1 MKNNRL
7 ARLGSALM
15 ALVLCLSLIT
25 SALAAQVD
33 YTMAYKLFRQLA
45 SGSGFSGTL
54 EVALS
59 ANEAAQ
65 GEARVTSKPF
75 LVDWDYIYV
84 CPTNDSLPQHR
95 LDAVLMD
102 GETAVTDAHFQLMNG
117 VLTAQSPLL
126 GEDWMQLS
134 VEELLNPAADEGDST
149 LLGQALPGVQ
159 SALKISGMPSLL
171 KLALPMLLHLQGF
184 ADEAQR
190 ESLEAIVEKMSL
202 RMDLWIEGY
211 RQNAELGRLE
221 DGSAIITVTYQ
232 VPPANIKAQASQLV
246 LDLLSDEYARQ
257 SLAGYLDDQTA
268 ALLLNPEYQ
277 PYYFAAID
285 ALPLQGD
292 MKLSR
297 TLDMHGETVAL
308 HLSLPFYDAEGGPVT
323 LRYDRERGEG
333 DLPDTNTL
341 TMESGESSA
350 EIAYLTYRSMTDVT
364 VYQGTFKVTDRSA
377 ESFAVKPDE
386 EAKPLPDVAFTLSR
400 QAVQTREDGD
410 WNVYTDN
417 WQLRLEPNPNGT
429 APDAFLPLQVQVD
442 SRFSSKTPQT
452 SSTQV
457 DIAVKISGEERAQVI
472 DLTFAGQ
479 TRRQWQVEAVP
490 GNAISALTLSGEK
503 LEALLAN
510 LLTEGGKAVS
520 FFLSSTEM
528 ISPADES
535 AAEQADPA
543 AVEAQPADGAETA
556 EPSAQEEPA
565 A

>member
-7 ARLGSALM
+7 ARLGCALM

-65 GEARVTSKPF
+65 GEALVTKKPF

-84 CPTNDSLPQHR
+84 CPTNETLPQHR
-95 LDAVLMD
+95 LDAALMD
-102 GETAVTDAHFQLMNG
+102 GEATVTEAHLQLLDG
-117 VLTAQSPLL
+117 VLAAHSPLL
-126 GEDWMQLS
+126 GEEWMHVS
-134 VEELLNPAADEGDST
+134 VEELLKPAAEGEDTFSA
-149 LLGQALPGVQ
+149 QALPDVQ
-159 SALKISGMPSLL
+159 SLLKTSGMPSLL
-171 KLALPMLLHLQGF
+171 KLALPMLLRVQGF

-190 ESLEAIVEKMSL
+190 ERLEAVVEKMNL

-221 DGSAIITVTYQ
+221 DGSAIVTVSYQ

-246 LDLLSDEYARQ
+246 LDLLSDEAARQ
-257 SLAGYLDDQTA
+257 SVADYVDAETA

-285 ALPLQGD
+285 ALPLSSDLTLTRTVDMRGD
-292 MKLSR
+292 
-297 TLDMHGETVAL
+297 TVAL
-308 HLSLPFYDAEGGPVT
+308 HLSMPFYDAQGGPVT

-341 TMESGESSA
+341 TMESGNRITELS
-350 EIAYLTYRSMTDVT
+350 YLTYRSMTDVT
-364 VYQGTFKVTDRSA
+364 VYQGTFRVTDQSA

-386 EAKPLPDVAFTLSR
+386 EARPLPDVAFTLSR

-410 WNVYTDN
+410 LNVYTDN
-417 WQLRLEPNPNGT
+417 WQLKLEPNPKGL
-429 APDAFLPLQVQVD
+429 APDAFLPLDIQLE

-452 SSTQV
+452 SATKVS
-457 DIAVKISGEERAQVI
+457 IHAKITGEDRPQVI
-472 DLTFAGQ
+472 DLNFEGE
-479 TRRQWQVEAVP
+479 TRRQWQVEEIP
-490 GNAISALTLSGEK
+490 QNAANLLELSGEG

-520 FFLSSTEM
+520 FFMDSTAVSETA
-528 ISPADES
+528 PATEAQSEIAQED
-535 AAEQADPA
+535 AAVADPLP
-543 AVEAQPADGAETA
+543 ESDQPAQEA
-556 EPSAQEEPA
+556 AQ
-565 A
+565 